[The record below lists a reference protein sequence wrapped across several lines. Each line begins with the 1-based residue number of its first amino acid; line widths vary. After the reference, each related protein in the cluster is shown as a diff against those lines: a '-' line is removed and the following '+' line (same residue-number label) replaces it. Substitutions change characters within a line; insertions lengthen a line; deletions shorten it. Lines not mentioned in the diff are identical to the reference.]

1 MSKKARALKDKE
13 NKSNLKNLAPTT
25 NKKRKRDEIAEDS
38 EEEVESPVQRKS
50 PKKKALPKKKQAGGE
65 VGDSDSEY

>member
-50 PKKKALPKKKQAGGE
+50 PIKKALPKKKQAGGE
-65 VGDSDSEY
+65 ADEFESDY